1 MDALMMGGSGDEVK
15 SRRESESRR
24 ITRTHNEWLAKRGLP
39 VGNRFNRW
47 EKAKS
52 NEN

>member
-1 MDALMMGGSGDEVK
+1 MT
-15 SRRESESRR
+15 RREYESRR
-24 ITRTHNEWLAKRGLP
+24 ITRLHNEWLAKRGLP

-52 NEN
+52 EAVKADEKQHELLQ